1 MKTISRQE
9 RISNCVTL
17 LSGKPDFPT
26 FSEHVQAIMAAVDGE
41 AVSARELTDLIIR
54 DYSLSLLLLRRA
66 NAHNVSGRPILS
78 ITHAVVM
85 LGIEAV
91 GHVAASLL
99 IFEHFH
105 NKPPAVRE
113 LMMLSMLTASHVQQI
128 ARRVPDVQP
137 QEAYL
142 CGLVRNLGELL
153 VSYYMPID
161 YARILKRAEERK
173 LPLARACSDI
183 LQFSF
188 EDLGTAVANYWAMPQ
203 RVAECQRA
211 TAPLRL
217 PGKGHNLLMAA
228 VSLGHEITTAVYRME
243 PEAGAARLKSAL
255 QDHYG
260 VLPLA
265 RQEVD
270 TLLAN
275 SIGETQ
281 KTFGAMGIH
290 INELRLQA
298 QTSGVLEAMNVEDE
312 APVEGR
318 AQVAAT
324 GETDILGQLAK
335 EVRTLVAARTN
346 LDLNTLIL
354 MVLEAIYRGAGFD
367 RALFAFVNLE
377 RTYIE
382 GRLGLGDG
390 ADRLVEKFRFRM
402 AASGGPV
409 SAALLSRRSLFGNQS
424 SSLARFLGCSFVGLY
439 PVVVGG
445 QVVGCIYMENEQP
458 RAEPDEGQLRHLG
471 QLRDSVVLAMR
482 QVRGSA

>member
-1 MKTISRQE
+1 MAIIHAPYSSSGKPPMIDQALMKTISRQE

-41 AVSARELTDLIIR
+41 GVSARELTDLIIR

-91 GHVAASLL
+91 RHVAASLL

-173 LPLARACSDI
+173 LPLDRACVDI

-188 EDLGTAVANYWAMPQ
+188 EDLGTAVSNYWAMPQ
-203 RVAECQRA
+203 RVSDCQRA

-217 PGKGHNLLMAA
+217 PGKGSHNLLMAA

-243 PEAGAARLKSAL
+243 PEAGAARLKSCL

-270 TLLAN
+270 TILAN

-281 KTFGAMGIH
+281 KTFGAMGVH
-290 INELRLQA
+290 INEFVCRRRRA
-298 QTSGVLEAMNVEDE
+298 VFWRPCGGRRGGGRRPRTGCRDRGVGHSGTTGYGCRT
-312 APVEGR
+312 PWSPR
-318 AQVAAT
+318 A
-324 GETDILGQLAK
+324 
-335 EVRTLVAARTN
+335 RTLT
-346 LDLNTLIL
+346 
-354 MVLEAIYRGAGFD
+354 
-367 RALFAFVNLE
+367 
-377 RTYIE
+377 
-382 GRLGLGDG
+382 
-390 ADRLVEKFRFRM
+390 
-402 AASGGPV
+402 
-409 SAALLSRRSLFGNQS
+409 
-424 SSLARFLGCSFVGLY
+424 
-439 PVVVGG
+439 
-445 QVVGCIYMENEQP
+445 
-458 RAEPDEGQLRHLG
+458 
-471 QLRDSVVLAMR
+471 
-482 QVRGSA
+482 